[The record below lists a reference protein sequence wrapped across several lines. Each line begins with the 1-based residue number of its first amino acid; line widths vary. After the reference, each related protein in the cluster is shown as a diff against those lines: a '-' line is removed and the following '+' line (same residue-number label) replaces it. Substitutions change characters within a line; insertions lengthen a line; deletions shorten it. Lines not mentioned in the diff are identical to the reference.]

1 MEVCYT
7 GFEVISNDRLSLI
20 TDSPNQY
27 IVMKIFIGKLKK
39 IYNKNW

>member
-1 MEVCYT
+1 MELCYT

-27 IVMKIFIGKLKK
+27 SYENIHWKIE
-39 IYNKNW
+39 KNI